1 MDSIASILKRKLKGN
16 PASTSSIT
24 LKNTIYHLEQLE
36 SSSADIM
43 DDNVQVWDT
52 IRNDFKTLYAE
63 GICDKDELEENMRLL
78 DDLRMPATDPAKGGL
93 PPHPTEPM
101 ENGRISIIQL
111 PSGHL
116 PSTLSNVFAQSLAT
130 LPLEL
135 VDTFNHTY
143 LLHVLATN
151 PEKILPPGKSILSM
165 MSGPHTQSEHGE
177 ESLPKLQVKVE
188 GLAQQAFWDV
198 VRRLHHRISDL
209 I

>member
-1 MDSIASILKRKLKGN
+1 MDSITSILKRKLKGN
-16 PASTSSIT
+16 PASTSNVA

-36 SSSADIM
+36 ASLAHIM
-43 DDNVQVWDT
+43 DDNVQVWHT
-52 IRNDFKTLYAE
+52 VRNDFETLYTE

-78 DDLRMPATDPAKGGL
+78 DDLDPAKGGS
-93 PPHPTEPM
+93 PPHPTEPK
-101 ENGRISIIQL
+101 ENGRISIIQP
-111 PSGHL
+111 PSDHL
-116 PSTLSNVFAQSLAT
+116 PSVLSNVFAQSLAT

-165 MSGPHTQSEHGE
+165 MSRPHVQSEHGE

-188 GLAQQAFWDV
+188 GLAHQAFWDA
-198 VRRLHHRISDL
+198 VRRLLHRISDL
-209 I
+209 F